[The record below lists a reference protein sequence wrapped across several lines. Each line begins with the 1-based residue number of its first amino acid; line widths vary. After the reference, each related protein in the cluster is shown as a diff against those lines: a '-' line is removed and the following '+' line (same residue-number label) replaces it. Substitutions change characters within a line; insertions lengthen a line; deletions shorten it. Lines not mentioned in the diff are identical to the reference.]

1 MGNIATSWT
10 QVHPS
15 LVEPGLV
22 IQINQA
28 SGAFATLAGGVPR
41 VMLGEEDLYVY
52 MRRVDIRTKMAS
64 GQSAYNQL
72 PSVATNFEL
81 ASTATYLQRVRA
93 EYDHHDTAAVGRWG
107 TNIVEVQRLGMRQG
121 HFQLLRSSLL
131 YGMNPSNGEGLLHAA
146 GATSVSLPP
155 DTFGADTVLTY
166 DNGQMA
172 IFLLQQLVNLKSRTM
187 QLGIPRRF
195 VILGPQRTLGQFEYP
210 NIVQL
215 VQYQRPGAGSETTAG
230 VVKNIAE
237 LNGDTIDWCYDD
249 TLINQG
255 AGGTTD
261 AVLLVMPEVEYPK
274 VPGMPN
280 TNAFAEVEPGINAN
294 TLQYTDMAAPKEI
307 PTPLAGG
314 AIDVLSE
321 LRASPGWGV
330 RPEAI
335 TIMSMQYQ

>member
-15 LVEPGLV
+15 FVEPGLI

-28 SGAFATLAGGVPR
+28 SGAFDTLAGGNPR
-41 VMLGEEDLYVY
+41 VMIGEEDLYVY
-52 MRRVDIRTKMAS
+52 MRRVDIRTRMAA
-64 GQSAYNQL
+64 GQSAYNNL
-72 PSVATNFEL
+72 PSVGVNFEL

-93 EYDHHDTAAVGRWG
+93 EYDHHDTASVSRWG
-107 TNIVEVQRLGMRQG
+107 TSVVEIQRLGMRQG
-121 HFQLLRSSLL
+121 HFQLLRNSLL
-131 YGMNPSNGEGLLHAA
+131 YGMNPANGEGLLHA
-146 GATSVSLPP
+146 GGTTTVSLPP
-155 DTFGADTVLTY
+155 DSTGNDTVLTY

-172 IFLLQQLVNLKSRTM
+172 VFLLLQIVNLKSRTM

-230 VVKNIAE
+230 VVKNVAE
-237 LNGDTIDWCYDD
+237 LNGDTIQWCYDD
-249 TLINQG
+249 TLINKG
-255 AGGTTD
+255 AGGNTD

-274 VPGMPN
+274 VGAIN
-280 TNAFAEVEPGINAN
+280 TNAFAEVEPGIAAN
-294 TLQYTDMAAPKEI
+294 TLMYTDMAAPKEI

-321 LRASPGWGV
+321 LRASPGWAI
-330 RPEAI
+330 RPEAV
-335 TIMSMQYQ
+335 TIISMKYQ